1 MPTDRLCRTSRLA
14 RFEALEDRHMMASGM
29 GVQVDYARLATA
41 THAAIAQAAA
51 EVLCQGEPED
61 VRFDSGSAHT
71 GGGQG
76 AGKVNVQDMSFTK
89 YVDKSSP
96 DLLLNCCNGKHIDK
110 AVLVVRRAGE
120 QPLEYLT
127 ITMQDWPV

>member
-1 MPTDRLCRTSRLA
+1 
-14 RFEALEDRHMMASGM
+14 MMASGM
-29 GVQVDYARLATA
+29 GTQVDYAQLAMA

-51 EVLCQGEPED
+51 EVLCQDEPED

-89 YVDKSSP
+89 YVDKASP
-96 DLLLNCCNGKHIDK
+96 DLLLNCCNGKHFDK

-120 QPLEYLT
+120 QPLDYLMST
-127 ITMQDWPV
+127 TQDWVVTH